1 MRKFS
6 RTNKKKK
13 GFTLI
18 ELLIVISIIG
28 ILATL
33 IVPKFSNVTK
43 DAKIKTDLAN
53 ARTIYNVVNTCIA
66 NDEIKDTDFE
76 KGVLSINDSRI
87 KKYIQ
92 VIPKPK
98 AKEGDFVI
106 SKTDEN
112 IVIMIDKEVIY
123 PTDDVGASE

>member
-66 NDEIKDTDFE
+66 NDEIKDTDFKE
-76 KGVLSINDSRI
+76 GVLSINDSRI

>member
-66 NDEIKDTDFE
+66 NDEIKDSDFE

>member
-1 MRKFS
+1 MKKFC
-6 RTNKKKK
+6 RTTKKKK

-66 NDEIKDTDFE
+66 NDEIKDSDFE
-76 KGVLSINDSRI
+76 KGVLSIDDSRI

-98 AKEGDFVI
+98 AKEGNFII

>member
-1 MRKFS
+1 VKKFC
-6 RTNKKKK
+6 RTTKKKK

-66 NDEIKDTDFE
+66 NDEIKDSDFE
-76 KGVLSINDSRI
+76 KGVLSIDDSRI

-98 AKEGDFVI
+98 AKEGNFII

>member
-1 MRKFS
+1 MKKFS

-53 ARTIYNVVNTCIA
+53 ARTIYNVVNTCMA
-66 NDEIKDTDFE
+66 NDEIKDTDFKE
-76 KGVLSINDSRI
+76 GVLSINDSRI
-87 KKYIQ
+87 KKHIQ
-92 VIPKPK
+92 VMPKPK
-98 AKEGDFVI
+98 SKEGDFVI

-112 IVIMIDKEVIY
+112 IVIMINKEVIY
-123 PTDDVGASE
+123 PTDDISASE

>member
-1 MRKFS
+1 MKRFS
-6 RTNKKKK
+6 RTTKKKK

-66 NDEIKDTDFE
+66 NDEIKDSDFE
-76 KGVLSINDSRI
+76 KGVLSIDDSRI

-98 AKEGDFVI
+98 AKEGNFII

>member
-1 MRKFS
+1 MKKFC
-6 RTNKKKK
+6 RTTKKKK

-66 NDEIKDTDFE
+66 NDEIEDDDFNNIATLNG
-76 KGVLSINDSRI
+76 KI
-87 KKYIQ
+87 KKHIQ
-92 VIPKPK
+92 VMPKPK
-98 AKEGDFVI
+98 SESGDFNI
-106 SKTDEN
+106 SKNGDD
-112 IVIMIDKEVIY
+112 ILIKIGGKIIY
-123 PTDDVGASE
+123 PESGVE

>member
-1 MRKFS
+1 MKKFC
-6 RTNKKKK
+6 RTTKKKK

-66 NDEIKDTDFE
+66 NDEIKDSDFE
-76 KGVLSINDSRI
+76 KGVLSIDDSRI

-98 AKEGDFVI
+98 AKEGNFII

-123 PTDDVGASE
+123 PTNDVGTSE

>member
-1 MRKFS
+1 MKKFS

-53 ARTIYNVVNTCIA
+53 ARTIYNVVNTCMA
-66 NDEIKDTDFE
+66 NDEIKDTDFKE
-76 KGVLSINDSRI
+76 GVLSINDSRI
-87 KKYIQ
+87 KKHIQ
-92 VIPKPK
+92 VMPKPK
-98 AKEGDFVI
+98 AESGDFNI
-106 SKTDEN
+106 SKNGDDILIKIGE
-112 IVIMIDKEVIY
+112 KVIY
-123 PTDDVGASE
+123 PESGVE